1 MMSPA
6 CSCVSLAIVA
16 IACVVLP
23 GDGFVARSPAPL
35 MRQASR
41 HVADGRSRLT
51 TAAASGRRT
60 TMMAGD
66 VDETK
71 GVTVDLAEYKSGAV
85 TVRVPL
91 IEITEAQART
101 ETDTVEAA
109 LQKSKKPYKLIP
121 VRFVEEGGT
130 KMGHTVIMNWDAKV
144 DGRPVP
150 GAKKENFEL
159 EFKEGHPEP
168 WATFATKMAVG
179 MGQMET
185 KVFPATFP
193 EDFEIEGLRGK
204 QALVQAVV
212 KNIARKEVKE
222 PETRSDDEIRAAL
235 RVKGEQTVKSRTDKA
250 VDEAVKKFLLSSCNV
265 NADKVLNAVSWAKF
279 GEQSTLD
286 FKWNCIKEKI
296 AVAEGIEPRAVVEF
310 LRNEAEVIL
319 MEK

>member
-1 MMSPA
+1 MMSSA
-6 CSCVSLAIVA
+6 FSCVSLVVVA

-35 MRQASR
+35 MRQQASR
-41 HVADGRSRLT
+41 HLAAGRSRLS

-60 TMMAGD
+60 EMMAGD
-66 VDETK
+66 LDETK
-71 GVTVDLAEYKSGAV
+71 GVTVDLADYKGGAV

-91 IEITEAQART
+91 IEITEAQARGGHP
-101 ETDTVEAA
+101 A

-193 EDFEIEGLRGK
+193 EDFEVEGLRGK

-250 VDEAVKKFLLSSCNV
+250 VDEAVKKFLLGSCDV

>member
-1 MMSPA
+1 MMSSA
-6 CSCVSLAIVA
+6 CSCVSLAFVA

-35 MRQASR
+35 MRRASR
-41 HVADGRSRLT
+41 HLAAGGSRLT
-51 TAAASGRRT
+51 TAAASDRRT
-60 TMMAGD
+60 KMMAGD
-66 VDETK
+66 LDETK
-71 GVTVDLAEYKSGAV
+71 GVTVELAEYKGGAV

-91 IEITEAQART
+91 IEITEAQ
-101 ETDTVEAA
+101 VEAA

-296 AVAEGIEPRAVVEF
+296 AVAEGIEPRAVMEF
-310 LRNEAEVIL
+310 LRNEAEVVL